1 MIMKK
6 LVTALLAVS
15 AASLLAAVPTLE
27 NKKVRFQFTPE
38 NYALSGI
45 KNLET
50 GHTVKIQKP
59 TSLWLLKLIDGNKAI
74 ADIAGDSPAAAT
86 IEREGSTQVMTLIW
100 DGRIRKNDRWEV
112 TMTITLPDNSS
123 IADWHVTAKTNGKPA
138 LWIKEL
144 QFPRL
149 ENVASLGND
158 RLVYGHH
165 LGRMVRSPGK
175 RIGLTHIVSP
185 G

>member
-1 MIMKK
+1 
-6 LVTALLAVS
+6 
-15 AASLLAAVPTLE
+15 
-27 NKKVRFQFTPE
+27 
-38 NYALSGI
+38 
-45 KNLET
+45 
-50 GHTVKIQKP
+50 
-59 TSLWLLKLIDGNKAI
+59 
-74 ADIAGDSPAAAT
+74 
-86 IEREGSTQVMTLIW
+86 
-100 DGRIRKNDRWEV
+100 
-112 TMTITLPDNSS
+112 MTITLPDNSS

-185 G
+185 GEWSMQFAAFFGSPSTPPDQFKSNEVIGYQRGIASDETGLFIAADDERHYHKVMHAERKPELSGFSVLAGGFRETFRQIHLFHAVQNQTRHFQRRCR

>member
-100 DGRIRKNDRWEV
+100 DGRIRKNDRCPQNY
-112 TMTITLPDNSS
+112 TKFT
-123 IADWHVTAKTNGKPA
+123 
-138 LWIKEL
+138 
-144 QFPRL
+144 
-149 ENVASLGND
+149 
-158 RLVYGHH
+158 
-165 LGRMVRSPGK
+165 GR
-175 RIGLTHIVSP
+175 
-185 G
+185 